1 MKEQIPLIGNE
12 KELAYI
18 ESIIQEW
25 GTRRILC
32 IGAPAGAGKTFLL
45 EEIRKRCTNDHY
57 QSVPIMVTD
66 ILDFADRGL
75 HTFQNIGCKIAH
87 ALGEKLFEPY
97 LRVLLNWRKMEMSGV
112 GLEQLSQSSLAVNQT
127 FVECFKMVSARVI
140 VFMDS
145 VEAIPHDDLVNFI
158 VEMSKHLENVLII
171 LAGRNAT
178 GVGDSLK
185 SDLGKDVQV
194 LEIKPFSQHTA
205 EAYIYRKQLQ
215 LHESVDP
222 SIIPMLRYMTGGN
235 PVLLDLATERYIHQP
250 ISPAWLVEHTPD
262 ELMAL
267 PDDKRKKRQ
276 DEFHRELAR
285 YAADTQSMEGWL
297 TLLMS
302 YIYPVDAAMI
312 ASLASISEE
321 SAREFVEKMGHKV
334 FVKRLPYQRL
344 CLQDDV
350 RHIVADT
357 MWSEIDPTGEKKRD
371 YSSCAAHYLAQTIES
386 MTQRLDQMHAVE
398 LAEVEA
404 HDSRS
409 EIREMRFRDVY
420 VNLACDHFL
429 ERAVLE
435 RDIDDFQIRQL
446 CYALVGDN
454 REGVRTFAKMFDDA
468 TQSYHV
474 RLRKILLKTMQEYYD
489 HIDPEDVYEF
499 DRRNIVCLFD
509 DGAYDQVVT
518 FATEQIEK
526 DSLTVD
532 QQVDML
538 IMRGNALLKQG
549 CPDKGI
555 TDFEH
560 ALKMCEE
567 HGLHKQ
573 AAAARQARGL
583 AHCNQGRYDLAL
595 EEHIEAFM
603 LALKMSDMEQ
613 VGWILPSISFINAIR
628 GNRQGA
634 LESGHAAL
642 DLWFDMGNPRGIA
655 VSYNALGEAFVR
667 FNQPSDALV
676 YYTRSLDIF
685 SREQDI
691 EWISVVRCG
700 RAFAYQSLREF
711 ERAEIEQEWVLNNG
725 SIVLKPRILHSQFL
739 TSLARG
745 DIAAARQHLKE
756 CRAISQHI
764 GDQFNDYKSFAD
776 LIEMAWE
783 CEEFADWQKYY
794 DEHTR
799 LYAVREGIDALRL
812 RGSCLR
818 KIADMAICSGAYDEA
833 VNLYQQALP
842 LIAEHEVHERY
853 TIRTQLRQTDKR
865 LRDRVPDTVMQ
876 KLGSDLASFWQVQ
889 PDLIRRFPEVLLLFR
904 KW

>member
-32 IGAPAGAGKTFLL
+32 IDAPSGAGKTFLL
-45 EEIRKRCTNDHY
+45 EEIRRRCTNEHY

-66 ILDFADRGL
+66 ILDFEDRGL

-87 ALGEKLFEPY
+87 TLGEKLFEPY

-127 FVECFKMVSARVI
+127 FVECFKMISARVI
-140 VFMDS
+140 VFLDS
-145 VEAIPHDDLVNFI
+145 VEAIAHNDIVNFI
-158 VEMSKHLENVLII
+158 VEMSKHLENVFAI
-171 LAGRNAT
+171 LAGRNAKD
-178 GVGDSLK
+178 VGDSLK
-185 SDLGKDVQV
+185 PDLGKDVQV
-194 LEIKPFSQHTA
+194 LELKPFSLHTA
-205 EAYIYRKQLQ
+205 EAYIYRKQLL

-222 SIIPMLRYMTGGN
+222 SLIPMLRYMTGGN
-235 PVLLDLATERYIHQP
+235 PVLLDLATERYAQQP

-262 ELMAL
+262 ELAAL

-276 DEFHRELAR
+276 NEFHRELAR
-285 YAADTQSMEGWL
+285 YAANTQSMEGWL

-302 YIYPVDAAMI
+302 HVYPVDAAMI
-312 ASLASISEE
+312 ANLASISEE
-321 SAREFVEKMGHKV
+321 SAQEFIEKMGHKV

-350 RHIVADT
+350 RNIVADT
-357 MWSEIDPTGEKKRD
+357 MWREIDPTGEKQRE
-371 YSSCAAHYLAQTIES
+371 YSNRAAHYLGQAIES

-398 LAEVEA
+398 LAEVET
-404 HDSRS
+404 HDSRT
-409 EIREMRFRDVY
+409 EMREMRYRDVY
-420 VNLACDHFL
+420 INLACDHFL
-429 ERAVLE
+429 ERAILE
-435 RDIDDFQIRQL
+435 RDIDDSQIRQL
-446 CYALVGDN
+446 CYALFSDN

-468 TQSYHV
+468 TQSYQV
-474 RLRKILLKTMQEYYD
+474 RLRKTLLTTMQECYD
-489 HIDPEDVYEF
+489 RIHPEDLYQF
-499 DRRNIVCLFD
+499 DRRHIVCLFD
-509 DGAYDQVVT
+509 DGAYDKVVNL
-518 FATEQIEK
+518 ATEQIKHEN
-526 DSLTVD
+526 LLLD

-538 IMRGNALLKQG
+538 IVRGNALMKLG
-549 CPDKGI
+549 FPDKGI
-555 TDFEH
+555 VDFEQ
-560 ALKMCEE
+560 ALGMCEE
-567 HGLHKQ
+567 HELHKH
-573 AAAARQARGL
+573 AASARQARGL

-595 EEHIEAFM
+595 KEHIEAFM
-603 LALKMSDMEQ
+603 LALNISDMEQ

-676 YYTRSLDIF
+676 YYTRALDIF

-691 EWISVVRCG
+691 EWMSVVRCG

-725 SIVLKPRILHSQFL
+725 SIVLKPRILHSQYL

-745 DIAAARQHLKE
+745 DIATARQHLKE

-783 CEEFADWQKYY
+783 CEEFAEWQNYY

-799 LYAVREGIDALRL
+799 LYAPREGIDALRL

-818 KIADMAICSGAYDEA
+818 KIADMAICSGVYNEA
-833 VNLYQQALP
+833 LTLYEQALP

-876 KLGSDLASFWQVQ
+876 KLGSDLASFWQTQ